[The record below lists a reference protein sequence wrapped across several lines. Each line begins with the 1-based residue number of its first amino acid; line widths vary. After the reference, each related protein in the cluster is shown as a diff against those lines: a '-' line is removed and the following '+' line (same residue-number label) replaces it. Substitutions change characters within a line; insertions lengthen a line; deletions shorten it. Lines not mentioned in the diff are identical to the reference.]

1 MISLRFRRMK
11 SASFATLLAVLGI
24 VAAVGEPPAA
34 AGAAPKAA
42 TVTPRHD
49 PPDMPFRAAPTPA
62 ATRSIAIAVSTNLH
76 VGFDTDLCR
85 IHTVWRGRGL
95 NLYGPQYSFAKS
107 PFISTFNGEVLWTM
121 PPLFPWAVGK
131 IPEVDLPEKPAGI
144 GFRDLRRAYN
154 WWGASTTLHFHSAEI
169 FNPDGL
175 YEAYG
180 SEQVSGSEA
189 LIRKLGI
196 GGRPM
201 GSVFYLAHVE
211 DGEAFR
217 IPDQEFA
224 IIIKRK
230 ADALLVIARGP
241 ARAKWHIDSRNV
253 NYPVENISEAG
264 AEKGNARELVKRRE
278 TRLWLETSSKGG
290 NYFSVMTA
298 VFSSEVQA
306 REALA
311 LGAKN
316 GTLGLVPVDGP
327 VSEKRTEGAV
337 KVFLPAPTSRP
348 SVAGNDYYRVEN
360 FPVPKEAE
368 LLVTGMDFFTNGN
381 LAITTWLG
389 DVFIVDGAT
398 GLVEKAQYRRIARG
412 LLEPMGLVAYSGPDP
427 TQEEMLIAQKSEVTI
442 ARINALGAHK
452 SSTFF
457 RLSADWDYSGH
468 YNAFVYGPV
477 MDRNRRAVIA
487 IAGHAGRWDLKH
499 MGWALRIRDNG
510 TAEPIAS
517 GLREPNGIGTFGPE
531 RDLFVTDN
539 QGNWIA
545 ACKLNHIQQ
554 GRFYGHPSSK
564 PAPEGEYG
572 KATKFDPPAVWFPYK
587 LVRSASGFVEIPD
600 DRFGPFKGQL
610 LVGDFQN
617 ALVTRVFLE
626 KVNGEY
632 QGAVWPMLKG
642 FLSGVNRL
650 AFGPDGNLYV
660 GGCQRT
666 WAAVAPLE
674 AALERVSFTGKV
686 PFEIREARARADGFE
701 LVFTQPVDPAT
712 AGNVESYDVGQYN
725 YRYTAKYG
733 SPELDH
739 DGRENRSTPITVTKA
754 EVSADRLSVRLR
766 LQGWK
771 TGYVTSVRGTDVKSA
786 TGQALWNPTF
796 YYTLNQLPKP

>member
-1 MISLRFRRMK
+1 MK
-11 SASFATLLAVLGI
+11 SLSFAVLLTLLGL
-24 VAAVGEPPAA
+24 VAFVGEPTRAFA
-34 AGAAPKAA
+34 AAPKAA
-42 TVTPRHD
+42 AVTPRHD

-107 PFISTFNGEVLWTM
+107 PFISTFDGEVVWTM
-121 PPLFPWAVGK
+121 PPSYPWAVGK
-131 IPEVDLPEKPAGI
+131 IPETGLLERPEKLGFREMTTTDWGNRTTTAIHHRCETVGSPAGI
-144 GFRDLRRAYN
+144 HESYGYELVGGTKALVRNFKFVQPLS
-154 WWGASTTLHFHSAEI
+154 G
-169 FNPDGL
+169 PL
-175 YEAYG
+175 Y
-180 SEQVSGSEA
+180 
-189 LIRKLGI
+189 
-196 GGRPM
+196 
-201 GSVFYLAHVE
+201 YLAHAE
-211 DGEAFR
+211 EGDPIR
-217 IPDQEFA
+217 IPNHDDA
-224 IIIKRK
+224 IIIQRK
-230 ADALLVIARGP
+230 SDVLLVIARGP
-241 ARAKWHIDSRNV
+241 ARGKWHAVSGNV
-253 NYPVENISEAG
+253 EYPVERISETG
-264 AEKGNARELVKRRE
+264 MEKGNARMLVKRRE
-278 TRLWLETSSKGG
+278 TRLWGETSNNTGDHCSI
-290 NYFSVMTA
+290 VTA
-298 VFSSEVQA
+298 VLPSEAQALEALRLDAKKTDSEV
-306 REALA
+306 EAAQRLTYRRD
-311 LGAKN
+311 N
-316 GTLGLVPVDGP
+316 NGLVKIFQPMPSV
-327 VSEKRTEGAV
+327 
-337 KVFLPAPTSRP
+337 RP
-348 SVAGNDYYRVEN
+348 SVAGNAYFRVEN

-368 LLVTGMDFFTNGN
+368 LLVTGMDFYTNGN
-381 LAITTWLG
+381 LAVTTWVG
-389 DVFIVDGAT
+389 DVFIIDGAT
-398 GLVEKAQYRRIARG
+398 GPLEKARYRRVARG
-412 LLEPMGLVAYSGPDP
+412 LLEPMGVVANSKLP
-427 TQEEMLIAQKSEVTI
+427 ERSELMSIAQKSELTGVSVATESGKQS
-442 ARINALGAHK
+442 LGCY
-452 SSTFF
+452 
-457 RLSADWDYSGH
+457 RGSADWDYSGH

-477 MDRNRRAVIA
+477 MDRKGQPIVAM
-487 IAGHAGRWDLKH
+487 AGHAGRWDLKH
-499 MGWALRIRDNG
+499 MGWALRIRTDG

-531 RDLFVTDN
+531 RELFVTDN

-564 PAPEGEYG
+564 PAPESEYG
-572 KATKFDPPAVWFPYK
+572 KTTKFDPPAVWFPYK

-701 LVFTQPVDPAT
+701 LAFTQPVDPAT

-725 YRYTAKYG
+725 YRYTSKYG

-766 LQGWK
+766 LEGWK

-786 TGQALWNPTF
+786 KGEGLWNPTF
-796 YYTLNQLPKP
+796 YYTLNQLPK